1 MASEEVISTTTTT
14 YVDEHDD
21 GSITKTE
28 VSATVTKKKQ
38 IEYAFQRKS
47 TVVLKADDNDK
58 KYADALDKK
67 EEFAVFI
74 GKVNPLPVTFVRNKS
89 VVKVLGLVG
98 KTFRDGYDEVV
109 FGIYTMREITA
120 IKMAVRKTYI
130 KANDYKFDYQ
140 KCFEVDKA
148 KDERWKLIEVC
159 EDVMGVVDEEL
170 GRLKKK
176 KEEEGKKEGNADNG
190 EAKIEEDKTKEE
202 EGVKEEVKDDK
213 DKTNEEVKEDT
224 DKEEV
229 KDDKE
234 EVKDDKEEDNDK
246 EQIKEAHHKN
256 SECLIL

>member
-1 MASEEVISTTTTT
+1 MASEEVISTTTKT

-21 GSITKTE
+21 GSVTKTE

-89 VVKVLGLVG
+89 VVKVLGLIG

-130 KANDYKFDYQ
+130 KANDCSLKMSQINTVEDGNICMASFDFLTRDIPDYK
-140 KCFEVDKA
+140 
-148 KDERWKLIEVC
+148 WSII
-159 EDVMGVVDEEL
+159 
-170 GRLKKK
+170 KK
-176 KEEEGKKEGNADNG
+176 
-190 EAKIEEDKTKEE
+190 
-202 EGVKEEVKDDK
+202 
-213 DKTNEEVKEDT
+213 
-224 DKEEV
+224 
-229 KDDKE
+229 
-234 EVKDDKEEDNDK
+234 
-246 EQIKEAHHKN
+246 QH
-256 SECLIL
+256 